1 MKTVKHLNVMHPNP
15 GIDQE
20 GYDYF
25 YFVCRGCTMRNRQSI
40 WEGYCSSMSD
50 PYNKEIDNSYLSLE
64 EEPTNTYDPNAILVV
79 CRGEFFG
86 NMGYVGKEFT
96 GEIKKILEEC
106 QTYRVDMVDIKE
118 RGQREVHLVLT
129 WKKKDS

>member
-50 PYNKEIDNSYLSLE
+50 PYNKEIDNSYLSS
-64 EEPTNTYDPNAILVV
+64 
-79 CRGEFFG
+79 FF
-86 NMGYVGKEFT
+86 NINHIYP
-96 GEIKKILEEC
+96 IS
-106 QTYRVDMVDIKE
+106 
-118 RGQREVHLVLT
+118 LT
-129 WKKKDS
+129 FF